1 MDKRELA
8 ERLARKARLP
18 KPVAADQLDRVVH
31 GILRSLRKG
40 QRVTLPGLGTF
51 VPGKKP
57 TFRFEPAR
65 SGKSARSG
73 RK

>member
-1 MDKRELA
+1 MDKQELA
-8 ERLARKARLP
+8 GRLARKARLP

-40 QRVTLPGLGTF
+40 HRVSLPGLGTF

-57 TFRFEPAR
+57 TFRFEPAG
-65 SGKSARSG
+65 SGKIPRSG
-73 RK
+73 RR